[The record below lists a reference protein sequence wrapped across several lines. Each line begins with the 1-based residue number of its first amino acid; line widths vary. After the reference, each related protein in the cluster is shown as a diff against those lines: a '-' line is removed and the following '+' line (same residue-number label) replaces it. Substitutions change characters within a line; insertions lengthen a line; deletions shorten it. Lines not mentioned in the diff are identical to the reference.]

1 VGGPDDGLASD
12 PADGSA
18 DASADGARACGSG
31 RAGGRGDV
39 RDRVTV
45 ALVALLL
52 VLVLLEAFLFPYH
65 DPVFPWHRVP
75 GYSGA
80 IGLGFAIVVVLLSK
94 ALGEWFL
101 QRPDTDD

>member
-1 VGGPDDGLASD
+1 MAGGPVG
-12 PADGSA
+12 GSA
-18 DASADGARACGSG
+18 DASGDGVRARGSG
-31 RAGGRGDV
+31 RAEGRGDV

-45 ALVALLL
+45 VLGALLV

-65 DPVFPWHRVP
+65 DPKFPWHRVP
-75 GYSGA
+75 GYSAA
-80 IGLGFAIVVVLLSK
+80 IGVVFATVVVLLSK